1 MVMKD
6 RFCVALMAGVI
17 ALPLFTAGVLAADA
31 PPPPPPAHT
40 GEQQGKTDGAKKT
53 AESGESD
60 AKKAGKDVKNG
71 ATKAGKD
78 VKHGLEKFGQDVS
91 DFFHGVFD

>member
-17 ALPLFTAGVLAADA
+17 ALPLFAAGVQAADA

-40 GEQQGKTDGAKKT
+40 DEPAKTDGPKKPAGSGESEAKKT
-53 AESGESD
+53 GKEINAG
-60 AKKAGKDVKNG
+60 AKQAGR
-71 ATKAGKD
+71 D

-91 DFFHGVFD
+91 DFFHGLFD